1 MTMKNLNIVFPMIGK
16 GTRFSDDGYST
27 PKPLVEIEGKTMISH
42 AVETLQIEGNYI
54 FIIKEDEHTQ
64 RLTNHL
70 KDISPQGTIITTSED
85 TEGQA
90 CSVLL
95 AKGMI
100 NSEDPLLVVNCD
112 QHLTW
117 DSSEF
122 LEFVSN
128 TSYDGV
134 VTTYDHKGIVSD
146 KPSPYSFVALDD
158 RGFATQLEEKF
169 AISENALNGIF
180 YWSKGSSFVS
190 SAEKMVKKAASKRN
204 GEFYIS
210 TTYNDLI
217 ASGHQIGAYKMSPGS
232 FYSLGSP
239 EDIEKFN
246 LDRRRQVVEKLN
258 QIKKDII
265 AGKPVV
271 VVDDYDR
278 ENEADIILSAE
289 KVTEYNLVFAMR
301 HARGLMCLPCTADYL
316 DDLSIPMQESNGLD
330 ALGTPF
336 STSIDAA
343 KGITTGMSVFDRL
356 KTIEI
361 FRDKASSPGDLAY
374 PGHLFP
380 LRAKEGL
387 LKDRRGHTEA
397 SVELMKYCNLSP
409 VAVIIECMNDDG
421 TMMRGETIDKFC
433 KIYGLNVISVA
444 EICDGIYN

>member
-1 MTMKNLNIVFPMIGK
+1 MKDLNIVVPMVGQ
-16 GTRFSDDGYST
+16 GSRFVEAGHSV
-27 PKPLVEIEGKTMISH
+27 PKPLVEVKGKPMIAHAIES
-42 AVETLQIEGNYI
+42 LQIEGNYI
-54 FIIKEDEHTQ
+54 FIVKDNKDQYTKKLTECLKE
-64 RLTNHL
+64 
-70 KDISPQGTIITTSED
+70 ISPECTIVKTSEETD
-85 TEGQA
+85 GQA

-95 AKGMI
+95 AKDII
-100 NSEDPLLVVNCD
+100 NSDTPLLVVNCD
-112 QHLTW
+112 QYLSW

-122 LEFVSN
+122 LEFLST

-134 VTTYDHKGIVSD
+134 VTTYDHPGIVLD
-146 KPSPYSFVALDD
+146 QPSPYSFVALDD
-158 RGFATQLEEKF
+158 TGLATNLEEKF
-169 AISENALNGIF
+169 AISNNALNGLF
-180 YWSKGSSFVS
+180 YWSKGSLFVS
-190 SAEKMVKKAASKRN
+190 SAEQTVKESSSKRN

-210 TTYNDLI
+210 TTYNNLI
-217 ASGHQIGAYKMSPGS
+217 ADGCKIGAYKMSRGS

-246 LDRRRQVVEKLN
+246 LNRRYQVVDKLN
-258 QIKKDII
+258 QIKKDIM

-289 KVTEYNLVFAMR
+289 KVTEYNMVFAMR
-301 HARGLMCLPCTADYL
+301 HAKGLMCLPCTGDYL
-316 DDLSIPMQESNGLD
+316 DNLEIPMQASNDLD
-330 ALGTPF
+330 KLATPF

-343 KGITTGMSVFDRL
+343 EGITTGMSVFDRL

-361 FRDKASSPGDLAY
+361 FRNKNSSPGDLAY

-380 LRAKEGL
+380 LRAKKGL

-397 SVELMKYCNLSP
+397 SVELMKYSNLSP

-444 EICDGIYN
+444 EIYDGIYN

>member
-1 MTMKNLNIVFPMIGK
+1 MKNLNIVIPMVGK
-16 GTRFSDDGYST
+16 GTRFSEAGYSVT
-27 PKPLVEIEGKTMISH
+27 KPLVEIDGKPMIAH
-42 AVETLQIEGNYI
+42 AVETLDIEGNYI
-54 FIIKEDEHTQ
+54 FIVKEDEHTKE
-64 RLTNHL
+64 LISHL
-70 KDISPQGTIITTSED
+70 RDLVPRCKVIATSKN

-95 AKGMI
+95 AKELI
-100 NSEDPLLVVNCD
+100 NSDSPLLVVNCD
-112 QHLTW
+112 QHLAW

-122 LEFVSN
+122 LEFVSSD
-128 TSYDGV
+128 SYDGV
-134 VTTYDHKGIVSD
+134 VTTYDHKGIVLD
-146 KPSPYSFVALDD
+146 QPSPYSFVALDD
-158 RGFATQLEEKF
+158 KGNATQLEEKF
-169 AISENALNGIF
+169 AISDNALNGLF

-190 SAEKMVKKAASKRN
+190 SAEKTVEEASSKRN

-217 ASGHQIGAYKMSPGS
+217 SSGHKIGAYKMNPGS

-246 LDRRRQVVEKLN
+246 LDRRRQVIEKLN
-258 QIKKDII
+258 QIKRDIA
-265 AGKPVV
+265 AGKPVI

-278 ENEADIILSAE
+278 ENEADIVLAAE
-289 KVTEYNLVFAMR
+289 KVNEYNMVFAMR
-301 HARGLMCLPCTADYL
+301 HAKGLMCLPCTADYL
-316 DDLSIPMQESNGLD
+316 DDLEIPMQASNGLD
-330 ALGTPF
+330 ELGTPF

-361 FRDKASSPGDLAY
+361 FRDKTSSPGDLAY

-380 LRAKEGL
+380 LRAKGGL

-397 SVELMKYCNLSP
+397 SVELMKYCNLDP

-444 EICDGIYN
+444 EIYDGIYN

>member
-1 MTMKNLNIVFPMIGK
+1 
-16 GTRFSDDGYST
+16 
-27 PKPLVEIEGKTMISH
+27 MISH

-54 FIIKEDEHTQ
+54 FIIKEDEHTKE
-64 RLTNHL
+64 LTNHL
-70 KDISPQGTIITTSED
+70 KDLVPQCKVITTPKN

-95 AKGMI
+95 AKDLI
-100 NSEDPLLVVNCD
+100 NSEAPLLVVNCD
-112 QHLTW
+112 QHLAW

-122 LEFVSN
+122 LEFVSTN
-128 TSYDGV
+128 SYDGV

-146 KPSPYSFVALDD
+146 QPSPYSFVTLDD
-158 RGFATQLEEKF
+158 KGVATQLEEKF
-169 AISENALNGIF
+169 AISDNALNGLF

-190 SAEKMVKKAASKRN
+190 SAEKMVGEASSKRN

-217 ASGHQIGAYKMSPGS
+217 SSGHKIGAYKMSPGS

-246 LDRRRQVVEKLN
+246 LDRRRQVIEKLN
-258 QIKKDII
+258 QIKRDIA

-278 ENEADIILSAE
+278 ENEADIVLAAE
-289 KVTEYNLVFAMR
+289 KVTEYNMIFAMR
-301 HARGLMCLPCTADYL
+301 HAKGLMCLPCTADYL
-316 DDLSIPMQESNGLD
+316 DDLEIPMQASNGLD
-330 ALGTPF
+330 ELGTPF

-361 FRDKASSPGDLAY
+361 FRDKTSSPGDLAY

-397 SVELMKYCNLSP
+397 SVELMKYCNLDP

-444 EICDGIYN
+444 EIYDGIYH